1 MIRLDSTKI
10 EVPLGTIKQRN
21 YSCFQSC
28 IIEDDKQREVKRT
41 AELKPDVKAVGLN
54 SVKVDYL
61 NEVCVL
67 QLSSKILYDD
77 YAEGININNIEQVL
91 HNVAATGIIEFWPS
105 AFIEQGSIF
114 QTDETHHTHIEN
126 VLKAWPEIM
135 EGLTSVCV
143 NTRYTPS
150 EYNMKNNKGIVYS
163 SDHKSKKN
171 RLTMYA
177 KYLDLSMGKNK
188 PFMKM
193 CANPMKVLNDARNV
207 LRVEANNTSFQT
219 IRERFMLPK
228 GKPTLKDVLT
238 AQGRPCV
245 YYLNDI
251 AKPKKNMQLEL
262 IMQSEY
268 TGANFLRMEGVKT
281 IIRAADYDENVVKAI
296 MLSKFSASMFKDY
309 WYGTKTIPSVHKTLI
324 TLEAQDRNQRPGA
337 LNNTLQNIIEQLN
350 EDYAL

>member
-21 YSCFQSC
+21 YSCFNEFQGT
-28 IIEDDKQREVKRT
+28 DDKGREIKHTV
-41 AELKPDVKAVGLN
+41 ELKPDIKAVGLN
-54 SVKVDYL
+54 GIKLDYL

-67 QLSSKILYDD
+67 QLSSKILLDN
-77 YAEGININNIEQVL
+77 YAEGINKNNIEQVL
-91 HNVAATGIIEFWPS
+91 HNVASTGIIEFWPS

-135 EGLTSVCV
+135 EGLLSVCV

-150 EYNMKNNKGIVYS
+150 EYNMRNNKGIVYA

-177 KYLDLSMGKNK
+177 KFLDLSMGKNK
-188 PFMKM
+188 PFMKA
-193 CANPMKVLNDARNV
+193 CANPMKVLNDARHV
-207 LRVEANNTSFQT
+207 LRVEGNNTSFAT

-228 GKPTLKDVLT
+228 GKPTLNEVLT
-238 AQGRPCV
+238 APGRPCLH
-245 YYLNDI
+245 YLNDI

-281 IIRAADYDENVVKAI
+281 IIRAADYDENLVKAI

-309 WYGTKTIPSVHKTLI
+309 FYGTKTIPSIKNTITTLA
-324 TLEAQDRNQRPGA
+324 AQDRNHRPGA
-337 LNNTLQNIIEQLN
+337 LNTTLQNIIEQLN